1 MKRKIRVL
9 VVDDDSLVRRMIARG
24 LSENDDMEIIGEAEN
39 PYEARDKIVEL
50 EPDVMTLDVE
60 MPRMSG
66 LEFLRRLMPQYPLA
80 TVMLSSHTQE
90 GKRTTLD
97 AMEAGAVDFVSK
109 PRGDQDDIHDMFRE
123 LAEKIRVAFQ
133 ANLDEKLRA
142 RKARAQQLK
151 KAAPPPRSSVAAP
164 AKSRVKIIALG
175 ASTGGT
181 TAIREIV
188 TQLPPW
194 IPGML
199 IVQHMPAGFTRIF
212 SERLNELSSVEV
224 REAKDGDE
232 IRPGLVLV
240 APGDFHMR
248 LVRENGKFLARLSA
262 SEKVCGH
269 RPSVDVLFESVAS
282 LLSKEEAMGVL
293 LTGMG
298 RDGAQGLLKMRERG
312 ARTIGQN
319 ETTCVVYG
327 MPRVA
332 RELGAV
338 EAELPLNNIPDKMV
352 RLLQE
357 EKS

>member
-1 MKRKIRVL
+1 
-9 VVDDDSLVRRMIARG
+9 
-24 LSENDDMEIIGEAEN
+24 
-39 PYEARDKIVEL
+39 
-50 EPDVMTLDVE
+50 
-60 MPRMSG
+60 
-66 LEFLRRLMPQYPLA
+66 
-80 TVMLSSHTQE
+80 
-90 GKRTTLD
+90 
-97 AMEAGAVDFVSK
+97 
-109 PRGDQDDIHDMFRE
+109 
-123 LAEKIRVAFQ
+123 
-133 ANLDEKLRA
+133 
-142 RKARAQQLK
+142 
-151 KAAPPPRSSVAAP
+151 
-164 AKSRVKIIALG
+164 
-175 ASTGGT
+175 
-181 TAIREIV
+181 
-188 TQLPPW
+188 
-194 IPGML
+194 
-199 IVQHMPAGFTRIF
+199 MPAGFTRIF